1 MFTAHRRGRL
11 EERVVSCYPT
21 PMQWPTFPIGP
32 RQAALV
38 ACAVATI
45 ALIYVEGW
53 IWPLKAA
60 AAVIPIALLAG

>member
-1 MFTAHRRGRL
+1 
-11 EERVVSCYPT
+11 
-21 PMQWPTFPIGP
+21 MQWPTLSIGP

-38 ACAVATI
+38 ACIAVMF
-45 ALIYVEGW
+45 ALVYAEGW